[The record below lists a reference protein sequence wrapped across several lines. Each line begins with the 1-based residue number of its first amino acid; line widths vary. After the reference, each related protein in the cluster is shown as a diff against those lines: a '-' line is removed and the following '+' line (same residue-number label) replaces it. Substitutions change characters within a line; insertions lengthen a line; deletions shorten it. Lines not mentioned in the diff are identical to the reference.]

1 MQANV
6 RVNVRA
12 NVRANI
18 GANAGANVDAN
29 FVAVPLKCAFKL
41 AMDTKT
47 NRNGLQTYFDIY
59 IIFFIY

>member
-12 NVRANI
+12 NA
-18 GANAGANVDAN
+18 AASVDAN

-59 IIFFIY
+59 MIFFIY